1 MAVVEPEVTVSGV
14 AAAALPDEIGKKV
27 SSCRILVVGA
37 GGIGCELL
45 KNLVLTGFTNLE
57 VIDLDTIDVSNLNRQ
72 FLFHKEHVGKSKSK
86 VARESA
92 LIFNPTAKIV
102 AHHDSIMNPE
112 YSMNYFKG
120 FDMVMN
126 ALDNRAARN
135 HVNRMCLAAD
145 VPLIESGTAGY
156 LGQVTLIKKGTTEC
170 YECVQKPRQK
180 TFPGCTIRNT
190 PSEPIHCIVWAKHL
204 FNQLFGEE
212 DPDQDVSPD
221 TEDPELA
228 GAAGE
233 SANSK
238 ETLERKSTRL
248 WASEI
253 EFDPAKLLCKFF
265 TEDIKYLL
273 SMENLWKKRKAPT
286 PLETETIS
294 SGMKISSIASG
305 IGRDQ
310 ITWTLDQ
317 CIKVFAESVDA
328 LKADLKSR
336 GDGGMLVW
344 DKDDAHAMDFVCAAS
359 NIRTHIFSIATNS
372 RFQIK
377 SMAGN
382 IIPAIATTNAIIAGV
397 IVMHGLLVLQ
407 DQADKCSTVYLNRQ
421 PNHRKR
427 LLVPTELVKPNP
439 KCYVCSAKP
448 EVHLRLNVEKMTVGA
463 FEEKVLKARFGM
475 VAPDAEIDDGKGTI
489 LISSEE
495 GETEGNLP
503 KTLSSFITGES
514 VCFKADDFLQNYS
527 LNVWLHHSTDELDE
541 GKEFELIGDVA
552 EGDLKP
558 KEEAKNGDKA
568 NGSEEKANGGH
579 QDDDVIDEDD
589 DLICTDDEPA
599 PPPSPRGKKRTASD
613 KDSAEP
619 LLKKRTK
626 KSMEPEADG
635 EAEVEMITL

>member
-1 MAVVEPEVTVSGV
+1 MAVVEAQTAAAA
-14 AAAALPDEIGKKV
+14 AAAALPDDIATKV
-27 SSCRILVVGA
+27 SQCKILVVGA

-72 FLFHKEHVGKSKSK
+72 FLFHKEHVGKSKSQ

-92 LIFNPTAKIV
+92 LIFNPDAKII

-156 LGQVTLIKKGTTEC
+156 LGQVTLIKKGQTEC

-228 GAAGE
+228 GQAGE

-253 EFDPAKLLCKFF
+253 DFDAGKLLAKFF
-265 TEDIKYLL
+265 AEDIKYLL
-273 SMENLWKKRKAPT
+273 SMENLWKKRKPPT
-286 PLETETIS
+286 PLEPEVIS
-294 SGMKISSIASG
+294 GGLATPSIPSSIS
-305 IGRDQ
+305 RDQ
-310 ITWTLDQ
+310 VTWTLQQ
-317 CIKVFAESVDA
+317 CIKVFSESVDS

-344 DKDDAHAMDFVCAAS
+344 DKDDAPAMDFVCAAA
-359 NIRTHIFSIATNS
+359 NIRAQIFAIATNS
-372 RFQIK
+372 RFQVK

-382 IIPAIATTNAIIAGV
+382 IIPAIATTNAIIAGI
-397 IVMHGLLVLQ
+397 IVMQGLLVLQ
-407 DQADKCSTVYLNRQ
+407 NQMDKCNTIYLNRQ

-427 LLVPTELVKPNP
+427 LLVPSELVKPNP

-448 EVHLRLNVEKMTVGA
+448 EVNLRVNIEKMTVGA
-463 FEEKVLKARFGM
+463 FEEKVLKGRFGM

-495 GETEGNLP
+495 GETEGNMTKP
-503 KTLSSFITGES
+503 LSAFITAG
-514 VCFKADDFLQNYS
+514 VTCFKADDFLQNYS
-527 LNVWLHHSTDELDE
+527 LNVWLHHTEDLED
-541 GKEFELIGDVA
+541 GKDFELIGDVT

-558 KEEAKNGDKA
+558 KEESKNGEST
-568 NGSEEKANGGH
+568 NGEKASNGGH
-579 QDDDVIDEDD
+579 GDGADVVEDDD

-599 PPPSPRGKKRTASD
+599 PVSSPRGKKRTAS
-613 KDSAEP
+613 SEEENSET
-619 LLKKRTK
+619 KKRPR
-626 KSMEPEADG
+626 KSADPE
-635 EAEVEMITL
+635 EVEMITL

>member
-1 MAVVEPEVTVSGV
+1 MAVAELEVAASGV
-14 AAAALPDEIGKKV
+14 AAAALPEDIGKKV
-27 SSCRILVVGA
+27 SNCRILVVGA

-72 FLFHKEHVGKSKSK
+72 FLFHKEHVGKSKSQ

-92 LIFNPTAKIV
+92 LIFNPAAKIV

-233 SANSK
+233 SANAK

-253 EFDPAKLLCKFF
+253 EFDPTKLLGKFF

-273 SMENLWKKRKAPT
+273 SMENLWKKRKPPT
-286 PLETETIS
+286 PLEAETIS
-294 SGMKISSIASG
+294 SGTKIPSIASG

-310 ITWTLDQ
+310 VTWSLEE

-336 GDGGMLVW
+336 GEGGMLVW
-344 DKDDAHAMDFVCAAS
+344 DKDDVPAMDFVCAAS
-359 NIRTHIFSIATNS
+359 NIRAEIFSIATNS

-382 IIPAIATTNAIIAGV
+382 IIPAIATTNAIIAGI
-397 IVMHGLLVLQ
+397 IVMQGLLVLQ
-407 DQADKCSTVYLNRQ
+407 DQMDKCTTVYLNRQ

-427 LLVPTELVKPNP
+427 LLVPSELVKPNP

-495 GETEGNLP
+495 GETEGNMS
-503 KTLSSFITGES
+503 KMLSSFITGES

-527 LNVWLHHSTDELDE
+527 LNVWLHHSTEDLED
-541 GKEFELIGDVA
+541 GKEFELIGDIT

-558 KEEAKNGDKA
+558 KEDAKNGDKT
-568 NGSEEKANGGH
+568 NGSEEKANGDH
-579 QDDDVIDEDD
+579 KDDDVIDEDD

-613 KDSAEP
+613 EDSTEP
-619 LLKKRTK
+619 LLKKRPK
-626 KSMEPEADG
+626 KSLEPESQA
-635 EAEVEMITL
+635 EAEVEMISL

>member
-1 MAVVEPEVTVSGV
+1 MAVVGPEAAVEASAA
-14 AAAALPDEIGKKV
+14 AAAALPDDIATKV
-27 SSCRILVVGA
+27 SQCKILVVGA

-72 FLFHKEHVGKSKSK
+72 FLFHKEHVGKSKSQ

-92 LIFNPTAKIV
+92 LVFNPNAKII
-102 AHHDSIMNPE
+102 AHHDSVMNPE

-156 LGQVTLIKKGTTEC
+156 LGQVTLIKKGQTEC

-228 GAAGE
+228 GQAGE
-233 SANSK
+233 SANAK

-253 EFDPAKLLCKFF
+253 DFDAEKLLAKFF
-265 TEDIKYLL
+265 AEDIKYLL
-273 SMENLWKKRKAPT
+273 SMENLWKKRKPPT
-286 PLETETIS
+286 PLEPETIS
-294 SGMKISSIASG
+294 GGLKTTAIASG
-305 IGRDQ
+305 VSRDQ
-310 ITWTLDQ
+310 VTWTLEQ
-317 CIKVFAESVDA
+317 CIKVFAESVDN

-344 DKDDAHAMDFVCAAS
+344 DKDDAPAMDFVCAAA
-359 NIRTHIFSIATNS
+359 NIRAQIFSIATNS
-372 RFQIK
+372 RFQVK

-407 DQADKCSTVYLNRQ
+407 DQMDRCNTIYLNRQ

-427 LLVPTELVKPNP
+427 LLVPSELVKPNP

-448 EVHLRLNVEKMTVGA
+448 EVNLRVNIEKMTVGA
-463 FEEKVLKARFGM
+463 FEEKVLKGRFGM

-495 GETEGNLP
+495 GETEGNMSKP
-503 KTLSSFITGES
+503 LSAFITTAAT
-514 VCFKADDFLQNYS
+514 CFKADDFLQNYS
-527 LNVWLHHSTDELDE
+527 LNVWLHHTEDLED
-541 GKEFELIGDVA
+541 GKDFELIGDVT

-558 KEEAKNGDKA
+558 KEEAKNGEATNGSDKA
-568 NGSEEKANGGH
+568 SNGANGDAGA
-579 QDDDVIDEDD
+579 VIEDDD

-599 PPPSPRGKKRTASD
+599 APPSPRGKKRTASEEETV
-613 KDSAEP
+613 EP
-619 LLKKRTK
+619 LAKKKAR
-626 KSMEPEADG
+626 KSVDPDVE
-635 EAEVEMITL
+635 EVEMITL

>member
-1 MAVVEPEVTVSGV
+1 
-14 AAAALPDEIGKKV
+14 
-27 SSCRILVVGA
+27 
-37 GGIGCELL
+37 
-45 KNLVLTGFTNLE
+45 
-57 VIDLDTIDVSNLNRQ
+57 
-72 FLFHKEHVGKSKSK
+72 
-86 VARESA
+86 
-92 LIFNPTAKIV
+92 
-102 AHHDSIMNPE
+102 
-112 YSMNYFKG
+112 
-120 FDMVMN
+120 MN

-156 LGQVTLIKKGTTEC
+156 LGQVTLIKKGQTEC

-228 GAAGE
+228 GQAGE
-233 SANSK
+233 SANAK

-253 EFDPAKLLCKFF
+253 DFDAEKLLAKFF
-265 TEDIKYLL
+265 AEDIKYLL
-273 SMENLWKKRKAPT
+273 SMENLWKKRKPPT
-286 PLETETIS
+286 PLEPETIS
-294 SGMKISSIASG
+294 GGLKTASIASG
-305 IGRDQ
+305 VGRDQ
-310 ITWTLDQ
+310 VTWTLEQ
-317 CIKVFAESVDA
+317 CIKVFAESVDN
-328 LKADLKSR
+328 LKADLKGR

-344 DKDDAHAMDFVCAAS
+344 DKDDAPAMDFVCAAA
-359 NIRTHIFSIATNS
+359 NIRAHIFSIATNS
-372 RFQIK
+372 RFQVK

-407 DQADKCSTVYLNRQ
+407 DQMDKCNTIYLNRQ

-427 LLVPTELVKPNP
+427 LLVPSELVKPNP

-448 EVHLRLNVEKMTVGA
+448 EVNLRVNIEKMTVGA
-463 FEEKVLKARFGM
+463 FEEKVLKGRFGM

-495 GETEGNLP
+495 GETEGNMSKP
-503 KTLSSFITGES
+503 LSAFITTAAT
-514 VCFKADDFLQNYS
+514 CFKADDFLQNYS
-527 LNVWLHHSTDELDE
+527 LNVWLHHTEDLED
-541 GKEFELIGDVA
+541 GKDFELIGDVT

-558 KEEAKNGDKA
+558 KEDAKNGEATNGSDKA
-568 NGSEEKANGGH
+568 TNGAN
-579 QDDDVIDEDD
+579 DDAGAVVEDDD

-599 PPPSPRGKKRTASD
+599 APPSPRGKKRTASEEET
-613 KDSAEP
+613 AEP
-619 LLKKRTK
+619 LAKKKAR
-626 KSMEPEADG
+626 KSVDPDVD
-635 EAEVEMITL
+635 EVEMITL

>member
-1 MAVVEPEVTVSGV
+1 MAVVGPEAAVEASAA
-14 AAAALPDEIGKKV
+14 AAAALPDDIATKV
-27 SSCRILVVGA
+27 SQCKILVVGA

-72 FLFHKEHVGKSKSK
+72 FLFHKEHVGKSKSQ

-92 LIFNPTAKIV
+92 LVFNPNAKII
-102 AHHDSIMNPE
+102 AHHDSVMNPE

-156 LGQVTLIKKGTTEC
+156 LGQVTLIKKGQTEC

-228 GAAGE
+228 GQAGE
-233 SANSK
+233 SANAK

-253 EFDPAKLLCKFF
+253 DFDAEKLLAKFF
-265 TEDIKYLL
+265 AEDIKYLL
-273 SMENLWKKRKAPT
+273 SMENLWKKRKPPT
-286 PLETETIS
+286 PLEPETIS
-294 SGMKISSIASG
+294 GGLKTTAIASG
-305 IGRDQ
+305 VSRDQ
-310 ITWTLDQ
+310 VTWTLEQ
-317 CIKVFAESVDA
+317 CIKVFAESVDN

-344 DKDDAHAMDFVCAAS
+344 DKDDAPAMDFVCAAA
-359 NIRTHIFSIATNS
+359 NIRAQIFSIATNS
-372 RFQIK
+372 RFQVK

-407 DQADKCSTVYLNRQ
+407 DQMDKCNTIYLNRQ

-427 LLVPTELVKPNP
+427 LLVPSELVKPNP

-448 EVHLRLNVEKMTVGA
+448 EVNLRVNIEKMTVGA
-463 FEEKVLKARFGM
+463 FEEKVLKGRFGM

-495 GETEGNLP
+495 GETEGNMSKP
-503 KTLSSFITGES
+503 LSAFITTAAT
-514 VCFKADDFLQNYS
+514 CFKADDFLQNYS
-527 LNVWLHHSTDELDE
+527 LNVWLHHTEDLED
-541 GKEFELIGDVA
+541 GKDFELIGDVT

-558 KEEAKNGDKA
+558 KEEAKNGEATNGSDKA
-568 NGSEEKANGGH
+568 SNGANGDAGA
-579 QDDDVIDEDD
+579 VIEDDD

-599 PPPSPRGKKRTASD
+599 APPSPRGKKRTASEEETV
-613 KDSAEP
+613 EP
-619 LLKKRTK
+619 LAKKKAR
-626 KSMEPEADG
+626 KSVDPDVE
-635 EAEVEMITL
+635 EVEMITL